1 MMGRLLEQKEQRIKE
16 LQLQQ
21 KAIAEELES
30 KKRHWEDQQRSH
42 QNNLKVVQQQQQSS
56 LDSESLSGSES
67 DTESEYQHVSSVA
80 CPARLSS
87 RNTPHFSP
95 MLSFSL

>member
-1 MMGRLLEQKEQRIKE
+1 MMGRLLEQKEQRIQE

-42 QNNLKVVQQQQQSS
+42 QNNLKVVQQQQQQSS

-67 DTESEYQHVSSVA
+67 DTESEYQHVSLLTEAGIAQSG
-80 CPARLSS
+80 C
-87 RNTPHFSP
+87 
-95 MLSFSL
+95 